1 MATSPEL
8 FLELSMPA
16 DAGAAT
22 LTAASIPGLTEAV
35 RAAALHAD
43 DVDRHARFPNEAV
56 DLLKQAKLLSCGL
69 PEVLGGRGYRI
80 AELAVIA
87 RALGGACS
95 AAGMVFAMHHTQA
108 LVLAKYARSGPIV
121 DVARHIAANE
131 LLLASATTEITTGG
145 DIGASTCAV
154 IADGDKVRL
163 EKNAPVISYAEYADY
178 IGATARRNPDAAK
191 NDQVL
196 LLCPAADTTLERTS
210 TWDTMGFRGTCSP
223 GYLLS
228 ARTSAANVVPADYAS
243 ILATTMLPASHTLWA
258 SVWLGIADAA
268 YTKART
274 TVRQAAR
281 RAPDKTVPQASLL
294 ADLTVA
300 HQRFESMAL
309 HEVGRYQALVES
321 DAEEAT
327 ISFTVAMNN
336 LKIAASTAVIEVVT
350 DALRIVGLNGYREDH
365 ELSMGRLLRDS
376 FGPQLMVSNERI
388 RLNNANLVLAYRGQ
402 GPL

>member
-1 MATSPEL
+1 MTADVGIATSTTP
-8 FLELSMPA
+8 S
-16 DAGAAT
+16 D
-22 LTAASIPGLTEAV
+22 PGLAEAV
-35 RAAALHAD
+35 AAAAANAD
-43 DVDRHARFPNEAV
+43 DVDRNARFPSEAI
-56 DLLKQAKLLSCGL
+56 DALKQAKLLSCVL
-69 PEVLGGRGYRI
+69 PVELGGRGYRI
-80 AELAVIA
+80 AELAAVA

-108 LVLAKYARSGPIV
+108 LVLAKYAHSGPV
-121 DVARHIAANE
+121 ADVARSIAANE
-131 LLLASATTEITTGG
+131 SLLASATTEITTGG
-145 DIGASTCAV
+145 DIGNSTCAV
-154 IADGDKVRL
+154 ITDGDTVRL

-178 IGATARRNPDAAK
+178 IGATARRNPTAAAS
-191 NDQVL
+191 DQVL

-228 ARTSAANVVPADYAS
+228 TTTSSDNVVPADYAS
-243 ILATTMLPASHTLWA
+243 ILSTTMLPASHTLWA

-268 YTKART
+268 YAKART

-281 RAPDKTVPQASLL
+281 KAPGKTVPQAALL

-300 HQRFESMAL
+300 HQRFESMVQ
-309 HEVGRYQALVES
+309 HEVGRYQNLVES
-321 DAEEAT
+321 GAEEAT
-327 ISFTVAMNN
+327 IGFTVAMNN

-365 ELSMGRLLRDS
+365 KLSMGRLLRDS